1 MLQFK
6 KNIIYEKNYEK
17 LDPNVKK
24 FYNYTKSL
32 KFDEN
37 PNYFFL
43 KNLVTEIAEKSKI
56 SLDDQFE
63 WCKNNKEKE
72 NFVKSNSKIKEGALV
87 RQKSCVKPTENNQV

>member
-1 MLQFK
+1 
-6 KNIIYEKNYEK
+6 
-17 LDPNVKK
+17 VKK

-56 SLDDQFE
+56 SMDDNFE
-63 WCKNNKEKE
+63 WCKNK
-72 NFVKSNSKIKEGALV
+72 
-87 RQKSCVKPTENNQV
+87 